1 MIDFSMRIAVGSL
14 LAALGTWAAVAPGL
28 EGQATDAAQD
38 APAATNVADSVQ
50 LVFERE
56 VFTYPDFERRDPFR
70 PLTGDETSGGPR
82 FEDLVLLGVVLSPD
96 ARTSV
101 AVVGARPPGSTSDQ
115 APTRTFRLRTG
126 ETLGNVRVIDV
137 RRREIVVE
145 VADFGV
151 RDTRTLAL
159 RRALP
164 IVVPI
169 DPAVP
174 EPAAS
179 PDPAAPPDDAAP
191 ADTAPGAARPH
202 EESRRAWA

>member
-1 MIDFSMRIAVGSL
+1 MIDSCMRIAVRSL
-14 LAALGTWAAVAPGL
+14 LAALGIWVAVAP
-28 EGQATDAAQD
+28 EVWGQATDAAPDAQD
-38 APAATNVADSVQ
+38 ATAVADSVQ

-82 FEDLVLLGVVLSPD
+82 FEDLVLLGIVLSPD
-96 ARTSV
+96 ARASV
-101 AVVGARPPGSTSDQ
+101 AVIGARPPGSTSEQ

-145 VADFGV
+145 VADFGA

-159 RRALP
+159 RRPLP
-164 IVVPI
+164 VVVPI

-174 EPAAS
+174 EPAAP
-179 PDPAAPPDDAAP
+179 PDSAAPPSDAAP
-191 ADTAPGAARPH
+191 DTAPGAARPH